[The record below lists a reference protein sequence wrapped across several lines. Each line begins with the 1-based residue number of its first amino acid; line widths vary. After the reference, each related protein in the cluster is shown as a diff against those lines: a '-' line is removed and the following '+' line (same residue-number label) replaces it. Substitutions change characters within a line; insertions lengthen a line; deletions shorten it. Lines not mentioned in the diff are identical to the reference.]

1 MEELLKKQRQY
12 FSSGKT
18 RSLDFRAKKLLQ
30 LKAYILENEES
41 ITDALKKD
49 LNKSQTES
57 YMTEIGV
64 ILEEIKYALKNIK
77 SWMKP
82 EKVKTPLTQF
92 RAQSY
97 IYSEPYGLSLIIGTW
112 NYPFL
117 LCFSPLIGAIV
128 AGNCAIVKPSE
139 VSPNCSK
146 IISKIINDVFDEE
159 YVKSIEGGVET
170 ATELLNQKFD
180 YIFYT
185 GSVNVGKI
193 VMQAASK
200 NLTPVTLELGG
211 KSPCIIDKEINIDVT
226 ARRIVWGKF
235 MNAGQTCI
243 APDYLYVHKKVKK
256 ELIGSLEK
264 SIKELYGNNPKESP
278 DYPRIVNGKHLD
290 RLLGL
295 MDKGKIVIGGE
306 VDKSNL
312 YIAPTIIDEVDW
324 EDPIMQEEIFGPIL
338 PIMEYNNLNE
348 VIDIIN
354 SHPKP
359 LALYLFSDNKELQ
372 QKIIEKTSSGGVC
385 INAPTYHQVSSLL
398 PFGGVG
404 DSGMG
409 NYHGKFSFDTFSHKK
424 AVVIKS
430 FFPDL
435 KIMYPPYK
443 GKLRLL
449 RKIWG

>member
-18 RSLDFRAKKLLQ
+18 RSLDFRVKKLLK
-30 LKAYILENEES
+30 LKESILENEKS

-77 SWMKP
+77 SWVKP

-117 LCFSPLIGAIV
+117 LCFSPLIGAIT

-139 VSPNCSK
+139 VSPDCSK
-146 IISKIINDVFDEE
+146 IISRIIKDVFDEAHVE
-159 YVKSIEGGVET
+159 SVEGGVET
-170 ATELLNQKFD
+170 ATELLSYKFD

-211 KSPCIIDKEINIDVT
+211 KSPCIIDKEIDIDVT

-243 APDYLYVHKKVKK
+243 APDYIYVHKKVKK
-256 ELIGSLEK
+256 ELIESLGK
-264 SIKELYGNNPKESP
+264 SIKELYGENPKESP
-278 DYPRIVNGKHLD
+278 DYPRIVNEKHLD

-295 MDKGKIVIGGE
+295 INKGKIIIGGE
-306 VDKSNL
+306 SDKKNL

-338 PIMEYNNLNE
+338 PIMEYSNLDE
-348 VIDIIN
+348 VIEAVN

-359 LALYLFSDNKELQ
+359 LALYLFSDNKEVQ

-443 GKLRLL
+443 GKLKLL

>member
-18 RSLDFRAKKLLQ
+18 RSLDFRVKKLLK
-30 LKAYILENEES
+30 LRNYILENEKS
-41 ITDALKKD
+41 ITDALKAD

-64 ILEEIKYALKNIK
+64 VLEEIKYALKNIK

-117 LCFSPLIGAIV
+117 LCFSPLIGAVV

-146 IISKIINDVFDEE
+146 IISKIIKDVFDEE
-159 YVKSIEGGVET
+159 HVKSIEGGVET
-170 ATELLNQKFD
+170 ATQLLSQNFD

-185 GSVNVGKI
+185 GSVNVGRI

-211 KSPCIIDKEINIDVT
+211 KSPCIIDKEIDIEVT

-256 ELIGSLEK
+256 ELIEAIGK
-264 SIKELYGNNPKESP
+264 SIKELYGDNQKESP
-278 DYPRIVNGKHLD
+278 DYPRIVNEKHLD

-295 MDKGKIVIGGE
+295 MNKGKIVIGGE
-306 VDKSNL
+306 SDKSNL
-312 YIAPTIIDEVDW
+312 YIAPTIIDEINW

-338 PIMEYNNLNE
+338 PIMEYNNLDE
-348 VIDIIN
+348 VIEAIN

-359 LALYLFSDNKELQ
+359 LALYLFSDNKEVQ
-372 QKIIEKTSSGGVC
+372 QKIIEKTSSGGIC
-385 INAPTYHQVSSLL
+385 INSPTYHQVSSLL

-409 NYHGKFSFDTFSHKK
+409 NYHGKFSFNTFSHKK

>member
-1 MEELLKKQRQY
+1 MEELIKKQKQY
-12 FSSGKT
+12 FATDKT
-18 RSLDFRAKKLLQ
+18 RNLYFRINTLIKL
-30 LKAYILENEES
+30 KRAIIDNEKIIAE
-41 ITDALKKD
+41 ALKKD
-49 LNKSQTES
+49 LGKSPTES
-57 YMTEIGV
+57 YITEIGV
-64 ILEEIKYALKNIK
+64 ILEEIKFTLKNIK
-77 SWMKP
+77 AWVKP

-92 RAQSY
+92 KAHSY

-117 LCFSPLIGAIV
+117 LCFSPLIGAVV

-139 VSPNCSK
+139 VSPNCSEV
-146 IISKIINDVFDEE
+146 ISKIIEEVFDEGH
-159 YVKSIEGGVET
+159 VKSIEGGVET

-200 NLTPVTLELGG
+200 NLTPLTLELGG
-211 KSPCIIDKEINIDVT
+211 KSPCVVDNDIDIDVT

-235 MNAGQTCI
+235 LNAGQTCI

-256 ELIGSLEK
+256 ELIEK
-264 SIKELYGNNPKESP
+264 IRESIKEFFSDNPKESP
-278 DYPRIVNGKHLD
+278 DYPRIVTERHLNRLLNLMNNGKV
-290 RLLGL
+290 
-295 MDKGKIVIGGE
+295 VIGGE
-306 VDKSNL
+306 SDKEDL
-312 YIAPTIIDEVDW
+312 YISPTVIDEINW
-324 EDPIMQEEIFGPIL
+324 NDPVMQEEIFGPIL
-338 PIMEYNNLNE
+338 PVMEYDKLDE

-359 LALYLFSDNKELQ
+359 LALYLFSNNKEKQ
-372 QKIIEKTSSGGVC
+372 QRVIDRTSSGGVC
-385 INAPTYHQVSSLL
+385 INAPIYHQVSSFL

-409 NYHGKFSFDTFSHKK
+409 GYHGKFSFDTFSHKK

-435 KIMYPPYK
+435 KMMYPPYK
-443 GKLRLL
+443 GKLKIL